1 MTFTEFESIVRS
13 ERKDIFSISQ
23 KSKTQNT
30 GVMVTFSEGGKAYIY
45 KGSYQAILQKLGIN
59 KMGKQVKLE
68 TLINLRAQL
77 DYAIKTHNTISIF
90 TGNVRDNSQEIADLK
105 RRIAAVESM

>member
-1 MTFTEFESIVRS
+1 MTFAEFKSIVHS
-13 ERKDIFSISQ
+13 ERKDIFSVSQ

-30 GVMVTFSEGGKAYIY
+30 GVMVTFREGGKAYIY

-77 DYAIKTHNTISIF
+77 DYATKTHNTVSIF

>member
-1 MTFTEFESIVRS
+1 MTFAEFESIVRS
-13 ERKDIFSISQ
+13 ERKDIFSVSQ
-23 KSKTQNT
+23 KSKTQDA
-30 GVMVTFSEGGKAYIY
+30 GVMVTFHEGGKAYIY

-59 KMGKQVKLE
+59 KLGKQVKEE

-77 DYAIKTHNTISIF
+77 DHAKKTHNTVGIF
-90 TGNVRDNSQEIADLK
+90 SNSVRDNSKEIEELK

>member
-1 MTFTEFESIVRS
+1 MTFAEFESIVHS
-13 ERKDIFSISQ
+13 ERKDIFSVSQ

-30 GVMVTFSEGGKAYIY
+30 GVMVTFREGGKAYIY
-45 KGSYQAILQKLGIN
+45 KGSYQSILQKLGIN

-77 DYAIKTHNTISIF
+77 DYATKTHNTVSIF
-90 TGNVRDNSQEIADLK
+90 TGKVRDNSQEIAELK